1 MFPFNFTLGCD
12 INKAMIT
19 IEQIEEAIE
28 KLKIEYGF
36 TDSDHVEIVDIP
48 MYGLCVCGIRSNGEI
63 VRIEIC

>member
-1 MFPFNFTLGCD
+1 
-12 INKAMIT
+12 MIT

-28 KLKIEYGF
+28 KLKIEYSF